1 MEHLTCPH
9 IWSAR
14 LTARLVGVF
23 AATSIVDLVVLVD
36 EAVDGDKCD
45 YQRLGSGDIMR
56 TGPAVAI
63 PIEGA
68 GGDDEEISEAK
79 ISLERARFTES
90 GVTLS
95 TASQLLATLLRTS
108 PRGHVLLISQ
118 LCELAAV

>member
-1 MEHLTCPH
+1 MPAYLVRT
-9 IWSAR
+9 IDSMTWSEF
-14 LTARLVGVF
+14 F

-36 EAVDGDKCD
+36 EAVDADKCE
-45 YQRLGSGDIMR
+45 YQRLGSGDIMW

-79 ISLERARFTES
+79 ISWEGARFC
-90 GVTLS
+90 
-95 TASQLLATLLRTS
+95 TASQLFATLLRTS
-108 PRGHVLLISQ
+108 RRGHVLLTSQ